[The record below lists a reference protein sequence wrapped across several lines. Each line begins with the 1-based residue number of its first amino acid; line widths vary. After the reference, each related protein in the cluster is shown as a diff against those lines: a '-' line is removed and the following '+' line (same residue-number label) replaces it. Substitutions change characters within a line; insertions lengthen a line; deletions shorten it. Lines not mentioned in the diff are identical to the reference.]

1 MAITK
6 IHPIKSTLKK
16 ALDYITNP
24 AKTDDKLLVS
34 SYGCGVET
42 ADIEFEKTRR
52 LAMNKG
58 NNLAHHLIQAFE
70 PGEVSYEKAHEIGKL
85 LADEITGGKY
95 EYVIATHID
104 KGHCHNHIIFCAVD
118 FAENKKYISNRKS
131 YSNIRRVNDRLCKE
145 NGLSVIVPGADRGKH
160 YAEWDAQR
168 KGTSYKAKLK
178 AAIDRLIPIS
188 ADLDDL
194 LRRLEAEGYAIKR
207 GKYISFRA
215 PGQERFTR
223 AKTLG
228 EAYTEEAIS
237 ERIKGKVILKT
248 PKPERGGVSLLID
261 IENSIKAQQS
271 AGYERWAKIE
281 NLKRAARTMVFLD
294 KNGIARYADLEQK
307 IAELQAGQDKTAATL
322 KDAERRLSDMALLI
336 KNVSTYKELKPLYD
350 EYKKS
355 RDKEKFLRGHESEI
369 ILFEA
374 AVRALKASGVSG
386 KLPELAAL
394 KADYKRL
401 TDEKDRLY
409 SEYDKLK
416 KRLREYDAVKQ
427 NIDSILSPARG
438 QEQEKSL

>member
-24 AKTDDKLLVS
+24 AKTDEKLYVS
-34 SYGCGVET
+34 SFGCGIET
-42 ADIEFEKTRR
+42 ADIEFDKTRLR
-52 LAMNKG
+52 AMNKG

-70 PGEVSYEKAHEIGKL
+70 PGEVTPEQAHEIGRR
-85 LADEITGGKY
+85 LADEVLGGKY

-118 FAENKKYISNRKS
+118 FAEHKKYISNRKS
-131 YSNIRRVNDRLCKE
+131 YGFIRRTSDRLCAE
-145 NGLSVIVPGADRGKH
+145 NGLSVVIPGAQRGKH

-178 AAIDRLIPIS
+178 IAIDRLIPLS
-188 ADLDDL
+188 ADMDDL
-194 LRRLEAEGYAIKR
+194 LRRLEAEGYEIKR

-228 EAYTEEAIS
+228 EAYTEEAIA

-281 NLKRAARTMVFLD
+281 NLKRAAQTMVFLD
-294 KNGIARYADLEQK
+294 KNGIAKYADLEQK
-307 IAELQAGQDKTAATL
+307 ITELQDAGEKTTAAL
-322 KDAERRLSDMALLI
+322 KDAEHRLSDLALLI
-336 KNVSTYKELKPLYD
+336 KNMETYKELRPLYA
-350 EYKKS
+350 EYRKS
-355 RDKEKFLRGHESEI
+355 RDREKYLRGHESEI

-374 AVRALKASGVSG
+374 AAKALKAAGVSG
-386 KLPELAAL
+386 KLPDIAKL

-401 TDEKDRLY
+401 TEEKDGLY
-409 SEYDKLK
+409 SEYGKLK

-427 NIDSILSPARG
+427 NIDSILRPTRE
-438 QEQEKSL
+438 QEQDKSL